1 MGLRPAQQEFH
12 MAPIDTITG
21 YTHVNIL
28 VTDLDAAHAFY
39 IDKLGF
45 SVLPRP
51 DFGGFQGAWYQIGS
65 LQLHL
70 SVVDEMPDLKGGFPH
85 LAFHIPADRYD
96 ATIDAL
102 KSDGVQFTGDTMSRE
117 DFGVPVRA
125 AFCHDPA
132 GNPIELTDVPP
143 LGN

>member
-1 MGLRPAQQEFH
+1 
-12 MAPIDTITG
+12 MAPVDTISG

-28 VTDLDAAHAFY
+28 VTDLDAAHDFY
-39 IDKLGF
+39 IDKLNF

-51 DFGGFQGAWYQIGS
+51 DFDGFEGAWYRIGP

-70 SVVDEMPDLKGGFPH
+70 SVVKEMPDLKGGFPH
-85 LAFHIPADRYD
+85 LALHIPADTFD

-102 KSDGVQFTGDTMSRE
+102 KSDGVPFMGDTMSRE

-125 AFCHDPA
+125 AFCHDPS
-132 GNPIELTDVPP
+132 GNAIEFTDVAP
-143 LGN
+143 LSD

>member
-1 MGLRPAQQEFH
+1 
-12 MAPIDTITG
+12 MAAVDTITG
-21 YTHVNIL
+21 YTHTNIL
-28 VTDLDAAHAFY
+28 VTDLDAAHDFY
-39 IDKLGF
+39 IEKLGF

-51 DFGGFQGAWYQIGS
+51 DFGGFGGAWYRIGN

-96 ATIDAL
+96 ETIDAL
-102 KSDGVQFTGDTMSRE
+102 KSSGVEFLGDTMARE

-125 AFCHDPA
+125 AFCKDPS
-132 GNPIELTDVPP
+132 GNVIELTDVPP
-143 LGN
+143 LDE

>member
-1 MGLRPAQQEFH
+1 
-12 MAPIDTITG
+12 MAPVDTISG

-28 VTDLDAAHAFY
+28 VTDLDAAHDFY
-39 IDKLGF
+39 IDKLNF

-51 DFGGFQGAWYQIGS
+51 DFGGFEGAWYRIGP

-70 SVVDEMPDLKGGFPH
+70 SVVKEMPDLKGGFPH
-85 LAFHIPADRYD
+85 LALHIPADTVD

-102 KSDGVQFTGDTMSRE
+102 KSDGVPFMGDTMSRE

-125 AFCHDPA
+125 AFCHDPS
-132 GNPIELTDVPP
+132 GNAIEFTDVAP
-143 LGN
+143 LSD